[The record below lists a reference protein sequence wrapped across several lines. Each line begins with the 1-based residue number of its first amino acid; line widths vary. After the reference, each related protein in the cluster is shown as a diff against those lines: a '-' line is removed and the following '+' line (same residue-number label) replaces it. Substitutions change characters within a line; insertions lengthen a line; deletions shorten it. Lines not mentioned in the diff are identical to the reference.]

1 MRGAVKWSPPAFA
14 IALPSE
20 NRRTGIGLHVYIA
33 RRLLAIVPVWLAITF
48 LAFGLGAVAPG
59 DPAEAIYYQTYGEPP
74 SDQAALDQLREEIG
88 LNDPFLLRYGLWT
101 YGAVRGDLGTSYR
114 TGGPVWDQLVS
125 RLWGTLTL
133 AIGGVIV
140 ALAVALPL
148 GILAAVRQD
157 TLVDLAARLFSLIGA
172 AIPSYWLAYLLIL
185 LFAVQLHWLPV
196 AGSASWQ
203 HLVLPC
209 TTLGL
214 GGAALLS
221 RLLRSSMLE
230 VMGNEYMRVARAK
243 GLPERRVILVHAFR
257 NALIPLVTVMGNM
270 LGFLL
275 SGAIVIETVF
285 AWPGL
290 GRMMIEAINFRDYP
304 VIQGFVLFAGTV
316 FVLVNLVVDVSY
328 TWIDPR
334 IRLADSAQDH
344 RR

>member
-1 MRGAVKWSPPAFA
+1 M
-14 IALPSE
+14 
-20 NRRTGIGLHVYIA
+20 
-33 RRLLAIVPVWLAITF
+33 PVWLGITF
-48 LAFGLGAVAPG
+48 LAFALGVVAPG
-59 DPAEAIYYQTYGEPP
+59 DPAEAIYYQVFGEPP
-74 SDQAALDQLREEIG
+74 SDQAALDRLREEFG
-88 LNDPFLLRYGLWT
+88 LNDPFLVRYGRWT
-101 YGAVRGDLGTSYR
+101 YGALTGDLGTSYR
-114 TGGPVWDQLVS
+114 TGSPVWSQLTS
-125 RLWGTLTL
+125 RLWPTLML

-140 ALAVALPL
+140 ALVIALPL

-157 TLVDLAARLFSLIGA
+157 SPLDLAARLFSLIGA

-185 LFAVQLHWLPV
+185 LFAVYLHWLPV
-196 AGSASWQ
+196 AGSGSWL

-214 GGAALLS
+214 SGAALLS

-230 VMGNEYMRVARAK
+230 AMGNEYMRVARAK
-243 GLPERRVILVHAFR
+243 GLPERQVILVHAFR
-257 NALIPLVTVMGNM
+257 NALIPVITVMGTM

-275 SGAIVIETVF
+275 SGAVVIETVF

-290 GRMMIEAINFRDYP
+290 GRMMIDAISFRDYP

-334 IRLADSAQDH
+334 IRLAGGPEDRQ
-344 RR
+344 R